1 MEIFLFDEM
10 RKNGGK
16 KKGSEGNIENLC
28 VGRGGE
34 GAEGEREYSILDME
48 SFKTN

>member
-1 MEIFLFDEM
+1 MEIFLFNEM

-28 VGRGGE
+28 VGGG
-34 GAEGEREYSILDME
+34 GRRGERISYS
-48 SFKTN
+48 